1 VWLAASRPKLDRQP
15 TLHESEATVT
25 ERPSFIVSAGDV
37 PEGTHVYPLH
47 PSRRADIP
55 ADAWWSDVPP
65 RELGPHDGLPL
76 AARGHQER
84 GRP

>member
-1 VWLAASRPKLDRQP
+1 M
-15 TLHESEATVT
+15 T

-37 PEGTHVYPLH
+37 PEGTHVYPNSTEPMPKAGSRIFYPLH
-47 PSRRADIP
+47 PSRQADIP
-55 ADAWWSDVPP
+55 ANAWWSDVPL
-65 RELGPHDGLPL
+65 RELGSHDGLPL